1 MLLVVFFTGCVLFA
15 LAYRFYGRFLEK
27 EMDLNDNNPT
37 PAHTLRDNVD
47 YVPTSNMILFGHHFS
62 AIAGAGPIVGPVIAA
77 LAFGWLP
84 AVLWIVIGAILIGG
98 VHDFTVMVASVRNKG
113 RSIGQIC
120 KNFLSPPAYY
130 MFLFFILFTLIYVII
145 VFLDITA
152 STFVPPTGVV
162 HVEGSEQV
170 VLEARQGG
178 VVATASMFYIGL
190 AILFGLCIYKLKV
203 PVGLGSLVFVPL
215 VFGGLWLGNLFPC
228 TADLVPQVFG
238 SAKNFWALILMGYCL
253 FAALLPVWI
262 LLQPRDYLA
271 SYLLYACLFGGAVGL
286 IIYGF
291 TGHAAPSYPMFTGF
305 TNAKLGFIFPALF
318 VTIACGAVSGF
329 HSVVASGTSAKQLD
343 KERGARLVGYGSML
357 VEGVLALLAV
367 ATVMIIAGKVPAG
380 QTPVVTFGNGLGTF
394 VQTLGIPETFAKTFA
409 MMAVSTFL
417 LTTLDAC
424 TRLARFILEEI
435 FKVGNKFLPRLL
447 STVAVLVLPALVAF
461 QQIPGADG
469 KLIPA
474 WQAIW
479 PVFGA
484 CNQLLAALALLV
496 IFAWLKRSGKRAFYV
511 AIPMVFMIVTTL
523 TALVQLTYKNLLV
536 EGKLLDIRHIIGA
549 ISLVLVILAVTIIL
563 DTIRSFVTGAN
574 KPQNS
579 DGDAMKNAHGVAC

>member
-1 MLLVVFFTGCVLFA
+1 MILVIFFVGCLLFA

-27 EMDLNDNNPT
+27 EMDLDDSRPT
-37 PAHTLRDNVD
+37 PAHTLCDNVD

-84 AVLWIVIGAILIGG
+84 AVLWIVLGVILIGG
-98 VHDFTVMVASVRNKG
+98 VHDFSVMVASIRNKG

-130 MFLFFILFTLIYVII
+130 MFLLFILLTLVYVII

-152 STFVPPTGVV
+152 STFVPPTGSV

-170 VLEARQGG
+170 QLELRQGG

-190 AILFGLCIYKLKV
+190 AVLFGLCIYKLKMSAW
-203 PVGLGSLVFVPL
+203 LGTLIFVPL
-215 VFGGLWLGNLFPC
+215 VFGGLWLGDQFPC
-228 TADLVPQVFG
+228 TADVVPAFCG
-238 SAKNFWALILMGYCL
+238 SAKNFWVLILMIYCL

-271 SYLLYACLFGGAVGL
+271 SYLLYACLIGGAIGL
-286 IIYGF
+286 LIYGV
-291 TGHAAPSYPMFTGF
+291 TGHFAPSYPMFKGF
-305 TNAKLGFIFPALF
+305 TNEKLGFIFPALF

-329 HSVVASGTSAKQLD
+329 HSIVASGTSAKQLIT
-343 KERGARLVGYGSML
+343 ERSARVVGYGSML

-367 ATVMIIAGKVPAG
+367 ATVMIISGKVPAG

-394 VQTLGIPETFAKTFA
+394 MQTLGIPETFAKTFA

-424 TRLARFILEEI
+424 TRLARFIIEEI
-435 FKVGNKFLPRLL
+435 FKLGNRFLPRLL
-447 STVAVLVLPALVAF
+447 STAAVLVLPALVVF
-461 QQIPGADG
+461 QQIPGPSG
-469 KLIPA
+469 QLMPA

-496 IFAWLKRSGKRAFYV
+496 VFTWLKRSGKRAFYV
-511 AIPMVFMIVTTL
+511 AVPMVFMCVTTL
-523 TALVQLTYKNLLV
+523 TALVQLTHRNLLV
-536 EGKLLDIRHIIGA
+536 SAAVFDIRHIIGG
-549 ISLVLVILAVTIIL
+549 ISLVLVILAVVIIL
-563 DTIRSFVTGAN
+563 DTIRSFMKRPV
-574 KPQNS
+574 KP
-579 DGDAMKNAHGVAC
+579 

>member
-1 MLLVVFFTGCVLFA
+1 MILVVFFTGCLLFA
-15 LAYRFYGRFLEK
+15 LAYRFYGRFLAK
-27 EMDLNDNNPT
+27 EMELDDSRPT
-37 PAHTLRDNVD
+37 PAHTMCDNVD

-62 AIAGAGPIVGPVIAA
+62 AIAGAGPIVGPIIAA

-84 AVLWIVIGAILIGG
+84 AVLWIIIGAILIGG
-98 VHDFTVMVASVRNKG
+98 LHDFMVMVASIRNKG

-130 MFLFFILFTLIYVII
+130 MFLFFILLTLIYVII

-152 STFVPPTGVV
+152 STFVPPSGTV

-178 VVATASMFYIGL
+178 VVATASMFYIAL
-190 AILFGLCIYKLKV
+190 AVLFGLCIYKMKMSAW
-203 PVGLGSLVFVPL
+203 LGTLIFVPL
-215 VFGGLWLGNLFPC
+215 VFGGLWLGNQFPC
-228 TADLVPQVFG
+228 TADMVPQVFG
-238 SAKNFWALILMGYCL
+238 SAKNFWTLILMIYCL
-253 FAALLPVWI
+253 FAAMLPVWI

-271 SYLLYACLFGGAVGL
+271 SYLLYACLLGGAIGL
-286 IIYGF
+286 LIYGV
-291 TGHAAPSYPMFTGF
+291 TGHSAPAYPMFIGF
-305 TNAKLGFIFPALF
+305 TNDKLGFIFPALF

-329 HSVVASGTSAKQLD
+329 HAVVASGTSAKQLRN
-343 KERGARLVGYGSML
+343 ESSARVVGYGSML

-380 QTPVVTFGNGLGTF
+380 QTPVVTFGNGLGAF
-394 VQTLGIPETFAKTFA
+394 MQTLGISETFAKTFA

-424 TRLARFILEEI
+424 TRLARFIIEEI
-435 FKVGNKFLPRLL
+435 FNLGNQLWPRLL
-447 STVAVLVLPALVAF
+447 STAAVLILPALVVF
-461 QQIPGADG
+461 QQIPGPNG
-469 KLIPA
+469 QLIPA

-496 IFAWLKRSGKRAFYV
+496 IFTWLKRNGKRAFYV
-511 AIPMVFMIVTTL
+511 AIPMVFMFVTTL
-523 TALVQLTYKNLLV
+523 TALIQLTYKNLLAQ
-536 EGKLLDIRHIIGA
+536 GALFDLRHIIGS
-549 ISLVLVILAVTIIL
+549 ISLVLLVLAVTIIL
-563 DTIRSFVTGAN
+563 DTIRSFVKKTA
-574 KPQNS
+574 
-579 DGDAMKNAHGVAC
+579 

>member
-1 MLLVVFFTGCVLFA
+1 MILVVFFTGCLLFA

-27 EMDLNDNNPT
+27 EMELNDSRPT
-37 PAHTLRDNVD
+37 PAHTLCDNVD

-152 STFVPPTGVV
+152 STFVPATASTV

-190 AILFGLCIYKLKV
+190 AVLFGLCIYKLKMKAW
-203 PVGLGSLVFVPL
+203 LGTLIFVPL
-215 VFGGLWLGNLFPC
+215 VFGGLWLGNQFPC
-228 TADLVPQVFG
+228 TADMVPQLFG
-238 SAKNFWALILMGYCL
+238 SAKNFWALILIIYCL

-271 SYLLYACLFGGAVGL
+271 SYLLYACLLGGAIGL
-286 IIYGF
+286 IIYGV
-291 TGHAAPSYPMFTGF
+291 TGHAAPSYPMFKGF
-305 TNAKLGFIFPALF
+305 TSDKLGFIFPALF
-318 VTIACGAVSGF
+318 VTIACGAASGF

-343 KERGARLVGYGSML
+343 KERGARTVGYGSML

-367 ATVMIIAGKVPAG
+367 ATVMIIVGKVPAG

-424 TRLARFILEEI
+424 TRLARFLLEEI
-435 FKVGNKFLPRLL
+435 FKVGNKFWPRLL
-447 STVAVLVLPALVAF
+447 STTAVLVLPALVVF
-461 QQIPGADG
+461 QKIPGPNG
-469 KLIPA
+469 QLIPA

-496 IFAWLKRSGKRAFYV
+496 IFTWLKRSGKRTFYV
-511 AIPMVFMIVTTL
+511 AIPMVFMMVTTL
-523 TALVQLTYKNLLV
+523 TALAQLTYKNLLA
-536 EGKLLDIRHIIGA
+536 EGALFDLRHIIGG
-549 ISLVLVILAVTIIL
+549 ISLVLMILAVIIIL
-563 DTIRSFVTGAN
+563 DTIRSFVKKSA
-574 KPQNS
+574 
-579 DGDAMKNAHGVAC
+579 